1 MTERRDDTQH
11 SEHSR
16 DSEHSR
22 HSEQAENA
30 SELAELAAAVARAE
44 AERPAGG
51 YQLSDFDDIPFPPD
65 HRPANAAPAPERP
78 EGVRLQ
84 KALAHAGVA
93 SRRVCEQLITA
104 GRVKVNGSVVTELGT
119 RIDPDNDRVV
129 VDGTPVQLDQTKRY
143 LILNK
148 PVKVVSSMRDEH
160 GRRDLREFTKQY
172 PERLYNVGRLDYET
186 SGLLI
191 LTNDG
196 ELAHVLAHPSFG
208 VSKTYVAKVDG
219 RMPAA
224 AIQQLRDGIE
234 LEDGFIQADS
244 ARILAA
250 GSSAKSTLVEITLH
264 SGKNRIVRRMLA
276 HVGYPVR
283 ELVRRSFGPLHLGT
297 LRQGEIRE
305 LTSDELGQLLRL
317 GSGESTD
324 HGKSDG
330 HAGKQQ
336 SRNDRGGARG
346 GQQNRGKQGGR
357 GHGSHPRSKS
367 GGTRGGQA
375 RGDRGSQPRG
385 RRGGSQSQ
393 QRRDGRGGG
402 QRRGGKR

>member
-1 MTERRDDTQH
+1 MTEGTDSVTERRDDTQY
-11 SEHSR
+11 SQGS
-16 DSEHSR
+16 DFSSA
-22 HSEQAENA
+22 AEDA
-30 SELAELAAAVARAE
+30 RELAQFAAAVARAE

-65 HRPANAAPAPERP
+65 HRPANAAPARELP

-84 KALAHAGVA
+84 KALANAGVA

-160 GRRDLREFTKQY
+160 GRRDLREFTEQY
-172 PERLYNVGRLDYET
+172 SERLYNVGRLDYET

-191 LTNDG
+191 ITNDG

-224 AIQQLRDGIE
+224 AVQQLRDGIE

-283 ELVRRSFGPLHLGT
+283 SLVRRSFGPLHLGT

-305 LTSDELGQLLRL
+305 LTADELGQLLRL
-317 GSGESTD
+317 SSGEPAENPT
-324 HGKSDG
+324 
-330 HAGKQQ
+330 KQ
-336 SRNDRGGARG
+336 RGERADSRG
-346 GQQNRGKQGGR
+346 GQPGRGKR
-357 GHGSHPRSKS
+357 AGHGGHPRSKS
-367 GGTRGGQA
+367 GGTRGGHA

-385 RRGGSQSQ
+385 RRGGASGQ
-393 QRRDGRGGG
+393 QRRDGGGKHGGG
-402 QRRGGKR
+402 KPGGGKR

>member
-1 MTERRDDTQH
+1 M
-11 SEHSR
+11 
-16 DSEHSR
+16 
-22 HSEQAENA
+22 
-30 SELAELAAAVARAE
+30 
-44 AERPAGG
+44 
-51 YQLSDFDDIPFPPD
+51 
-65 HRPANAAPAPERP
+65 
-78 EGVRLQ
+78 
-84 KALAHAGVA
+84 
-93 SRRVCEQLITA
+93 
-104 GRVKVNGSVVTELGT
+104 NGSVVTELGT

-160 GRRDLREFTKQY
+160 GRRDLREFTEQY
-172 PERLYNVGRLDYET
+172 SERLYNVGRLDYET

-191 LTNDG
+191 ITNDG

-224 AIQQLRDGIE
+224 AVQQLRDGIE

-283 ELVRRSFGPLHLGT
+283 SLVRRSFGPLHLGT

-305 LTSDELGQLLRL
+305 LTADELGQLLRL
-317 GSGESTD
+317 SSGEPAES
-324 HGKSDG
+324 SN
-330 HAGKQQ
+330 KQ
-336 SRNDRGGARG
+336 RGERADSRG
-346 GQQNRGKQGGR
+346 GQPGRGKR
-357 GHGSHPRSKS
+357 AGHGGHPRSKS
-367 GGTRGGQA
+367 GGTRGGHA

-385 RRGGSQSQ
+385 RRGGASGQ
-393 QRRDGRGGG
+393 QRRDGGGKHGGG
-402 QRRGGKR
+402 KHGGGKR

>member
-1 MTERRDDTQH
+1 MMEGTDLVTERRDDTQYSKAGRSAH
-11 SEHSR
+11 TAA
-16 DSEHSR
+16 D
-22 HSEQAENA
+22 AG
-30 SELAELAAAVARAE
+30 ELAQLAAAVARAE

-51 YQLSDFDDIPFPPD
+51 YQLNDFDDIPFPPD
-65 HRPANAAPAPERP
+65 HRPANAAPVQQLP

-119 RIDPDNDRVV
+119 RIDPEHDRVV

-148 PVKVVSSMRDEH
+148 PVKVVSSMHDEH
-160 GRRDLREFTKQY
+160 GRRDLREFTEQY

-191 LTNDG
+191 ITNDG

-224 AIQQLRDGIE
+224 AVQQLRDGVE
-234 LEDGFIQADS
+234 LEDGFIRADS
-244 ARILAA
+244 ARILAG
-250 GSSAKSTLVEITLH
+250 GSSAKLTLVEITLH

-276 HVGYPVR
+276 HVGHPVR

-305 LTSDELGQLLRL
+305 LTADELGELLRL
-317 GSGESTD
+317 GSGEPDDNTATQQ
-324 HGKSDG
+324 HNNRGSDG
-330 HAGKQQ
+330 GQHY
-336 SRNDRGGARG
+336 RNK
-346 GQQNRGKQGGR
+346 NTGR

-367 GGTRGGQA
+367 GGTRGGHA
-375 RGDRGSQPRG
+375 RGDRNGKPKSRRGNPRG
-385 RRGGSQSQ
+385 Q
-393 QRRDGRGGG
+393 QRRDGHGGG